1 MISRPFSE
9 VSAGERFGDRL
20 TMSSWHVATAAAMYY
35 DPGPNHVNLEHSETN
50 RFGRPIAPG
59 FLTTGLMMGVVGRY
73 FGWSIEAF
81 LEAHTR
87 FLSPVYVDDTIEVL
101 WVVQDTEKKASLGG
115 GILGMHGWCWA
126 RPDRLAVELKIKLAV
141 NESKPPP
148 LRDPPNGTSP
158 ASRRQTTG
166 AEQPVIEQ

>member
-1 MISRPFSE
+1 MISRPFSR

-20 TMSSWHVATAAAMYY
+20 TVSSWHVATAAAMYY
-35 DPGPNHVNLEHSETN
+35 DPGPNHVNLEYCETN

-87 FLSPVYVDDTIEVL
+87 FVSPVYVDDTIEVL
-101 WVVQDTEKKASLGG
+101 WVVENVVEKASLGG
-115 GILGMHGWCWA
+115 GILDVHGWCWV
-126 RPDRLAVELKIKLAV
+126 RPDRLAVELEIKLAV
-141 NESKPPP
+141 NESGPPP
-148 LRDPPNGTSP
+148 LRAAPGEGSLTSLGP
-158 ASRRQTTG
+158 SR
-166 AEQPVIEQ
+166 ES